1 MNAQTPIR
9 RGHFMSTAAGLPYW
23 PLDPRPE
30 EVNIETIAHHL
41 AMKVRWNG
49 SVKRYYSVAE
59 HSYYVSLM
67 TDPED
72 ALEGLMHDGSEAYNG
87 DLIRPLKYDDEFAT
101 PFRKVEHLNEEAIAK
116 RFNLR
121 FPYPASVKRADEA
134 VTAAEWDQIVIQ
146 GAASAGMHDRSL
158 IYPGII
164 HGWSWEQAK
173 GMFLQRFHDLAG
185 SRNIPVF

>member
-1 MNAQTPIR
+1 MNAQTQIR

-59 HSYYVSLM
+59 HSVYVSM
-67 TDPED
+67 FVPPED
-72 ALEGLMHDGSEAYNG
+72 ALEALLHDGSEAYNG
-87 DLIRPLKYDDEFAT
+87 DLIRPLKYDPEFSE
-101 PFRKVEHLNEEAIAK
+101 PFRKVEHLNEAVIAE
-116 RFNLR
+116 RFGLR
-121 FPYPASVKRADEA
+121 FPYPASVKKADEA

-146 GAASAGMHDRSL
+146 GAVSAGMHDRSF
-158 IYPGII
+158 IAPITI
-164 HGWSWEQAK
+164 VGWNWEQAK
-173 GMFLQRFHDLAG
+173 GMFIERFHALAG
-185 SRNIPVF
+185 SR